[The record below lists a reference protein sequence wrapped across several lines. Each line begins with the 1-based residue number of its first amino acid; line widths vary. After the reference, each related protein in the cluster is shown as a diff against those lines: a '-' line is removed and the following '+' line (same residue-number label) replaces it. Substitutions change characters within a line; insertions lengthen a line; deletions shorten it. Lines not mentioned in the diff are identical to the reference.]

1 MRGSTQRIIMAAWV
15 FAVGAVG
22 APVFAQRLPPP
33 VGINPQ
39 LDAAEGRPIR
49 RIVFVVVSGAATDG
63 EPVAAPR
70 ALDAAV
76 ETLARNQLRLTEGM
90 PFSAELASADISR
103 LNRLGRFRQVESQVQ
118 NLGDGT
124 IELRYLVRVQP
135 LVTDVQVVGNRLM
148 SDQELAREIDVLT
161 GTPVDPQQ
169 VERAARRIE
178 ARYREKGYFNALVT
192 IDQEEMDRDG
202 IVLFKIREGERTR
215 VKDIRFEGNA
225 SIRSDQLDGEVETR
239 EAWFLETG
247 PVDIDLIAGD
257 VGRVVQFYRNRG
269 FLDVRVEYV
278 LTPSLNG
285 KEAIVTFVI
294 DEGRPYTLGGARV
307 IITDEDGGGPVFST
321 PQIMG
326 LIKVKPGGVYGESEL
341 RASEKAIKDA
351 YGVLGFVDARV
362 TRRELRREDEPVVD
376 LLLGISQG
384 RQYKTGLVTIRG
396 NDHTRDD
403 VVRRLVTIQPD
414 RPLDSTE
421 IEETERRLRRSNLFA
436 PPSGDNPGPKV
447 TIQPED
453 PNNPGYRD
461 VLVEV
466 EETNTGSFNIGGGA
480 GSDSGFFASIS
491 ITQRN
496 FDITDT
502 PDTFGELFTGDALRG
517 GAQTLSLQ
525 LVPGD
530 RSQVYAISLTD
541 RALGDTDISGSGTIE
556 FRKRVYRSYDEQRIG
571 ARGSIGTT
579 LGSRWTFDVP
589 FGVQEV
595 SLSGIDDDA
604 PAEFFDFE
612 DDARLFNFGVRLS
625 RATIDDQ
632 AFPSRGS
639 RTSVEVEQTTGDFT
653 FSKIEGSYSQYV
665 RLAEDVLGRKTT
677 LQLTTRAGLIP
688 QDSEDVPFFE
698 RLYQGG
704 QNFRGFDF
712 RAVSPVGIDRDGN
725 ITDDPVGG
733 TFSFFAGAEVRQ
745 PIFTELVSVVGFL
758 DTGTVDTDIACDKYR
773 VSVGVGFRI
782 FVEQLSPVPLA
793 VDFGIPLMKEETDET
808 RLFSFSLDVP
818 FR

>member
-1 MRGSTQRIIMAAWV
+1 MRGSTQRIITAALM
-15 FAVGAVG
+15 FAAGAVG
-22 APVFAQRLPPP
+22 APVLAQTLPPA
-33 VGINPQ
+33 VGMNPQ

-49 RIVFVVVSGAATDG
+49 RIVFVVVS
-63 EPVAAPR
+63 APR
-70 ALDAAV
+70 PEGAPVVPVPTLDAAV

-103 LNRLGRFRQVESQVQ
+103 LNRLGRFQQVESQVQ

-124 IELRYLVRVQP
+124 IELRYLVRLQP
-135 LVTDVQVVGNRLM
+135 LVSDVQVVGNTLL

-225 SIRSDQLDGEVETR
+225 SIKSSQLEGEVETR

-247 PVDIDLIAGD
+247 PVDLDLIAGD
-257 VGRVVQFYRNRG
+257 VGRVAQFYRDRG

-278 LTPSLNG
+278 LTPSPNG

-294 DEGRPYTLGGARV
+294 DEGRPYTLGDVRV
-307 IITDEDGGGPVFST
+307 VITDEGDGGPVFST
-321 PQIMG
+321 AQIMG
-326 LIKVKPGGVYGESEL
+326 LMTVKPGATYGDAEL
-341 RASEKAIKDA
+341 RDSEKAIKDA

-362 TRRELRREDEPVVD
+362 TRRELRREDGPVVD

-384 RQYKTGLVTIRG
+384 RQFKTGLVTIRG

-414 RPLDSTE
+414 RPLDTTE
-421 IEETERRLRRSNLFA
+421 IAETERRLRRANLFA

-453 PNNPGYRD
+453 PANPGYRD

-496 FDITDT
+496 FDVTDT
-502 PDTFGELFTGDALRG
+502 PDTFGELFTGDAFRG
-517 GAQTLSLQ
+517 GAQTLTLQ
-525 LVPGD
+525 LIPGD
-530 RSQVYAISLTD
+530 RSQVYALSLSD

-556 FRKRVYRSYDEQRIG
+556 YRKRVYSAYDEQRIG
-571 ARGSIGTT
+571 ARGSLGTT

-589 FGVQEV
+589 FGVQQI
-595 SLSGIDDDA
+595 SLSDIDDDA

-612 DDARLFNFGVRLS
+612 DDTLLYNVGVRLS

-639 RTSVEVEQTTGDFT
+639 RTVIDVEQFTGDYT
-653 FSKIEGSYSQYV
+653 FSKIEASYSQYV

-712 RAVSPVGIDRDGN
+712 RAVSPVGIDRNGN

-745 PIFTELVSVVGFL
+745 PVFTELVSVVAFL
-758 DTGTVDTDIACDKYR
+758 DTGTVDTEIAFDKYR
-773 VSVGVGFRI
+773 VSVGMGFRI

-793 VDFGIPLMKEETDET
+793 VDFGIPLMKEDTDEE

>member
-1 MRGSTQRIIMAAWV
+1 MFAAGAAGVPAMAQTV
-15 FAVGAVG
+15 
-22 APVFAQRLPPP
+22 APVPG
-33 VGINPQ
+33 VNPQ
-39 LDAAEGRPIR
+39 LEAAEGRPIR
-49 RIVFVVVSGAATDG
+49 RVVFLVEGAAGATTS
-63 EPVAAPR
+63 
-70 ALDAAV
+70 LDPAV

-90 PFSAELASADISR
+90 PFAAELASSDVSR
-103 LNRLGRFRQVESQVQ
+103 LNRLGRFRGVESQVQ

-124 IELRYLVRVQP
+124 IELRYVVQVQP
-135 LVTDVQVVGNRLM
+135 LVTDVQVVGNTLL

-225 SIRSDQLDGEVETR
+225 SIRSSQLEGQVETR

-247 PVDIDLIAGD
+247 PVDLDLIAGD
-257 VGRVVQFYRNRG
+257 VGRVAQFYRDRG

-278 LTPSLNG
+278 LTPSPNG

-294 DEGRPYTLGGARV
+294 DEGRPYTLGDVRV
-307 IITDEDGGGPVFST
+307 VFTDREAGVPVFST
-321 PQIMG
+321 EQIMG
-326 LIKVKPGGVYGESEL
+326 LMTVKPGGTYGDGQL
-341 RASEKAIKDA
+341 RASEKAIRDA

-362 TRRELRREDEPVVD
+362 TRRELRREDGPVVD

-384 RQYKTGLVTIRG
+384 RQYKTGLVTVRG

-403 VVRRLVTIQPD
+403 VIRRLVTIQPD
-414 RPLDSTE
+414 RLLDTTE
-421 IEETERRLRRSNLFA
+421 IAETERRLRQSNLFA
-436 PPSGDNPGPKV
+436 PPSADKPGPKV

-453 PNNPGYRD
+453 PANPGYRD

-502 PDTFGELFTGDALRG
+502 PDTFGELFTGDAFRG

-525 LVPGD
+525 LIPGD
-530 RSQVYAISLTD
+530 RSQVYALSLSD
-541 RALGDTDISGSGTIE
+541 RALGESDISGSGTIE
-556 FRKRVYRSYDEQRIG
+556 FRKRVFSAYDEQRIG
-571 ARGSIGTT
+571 ARGSLGMT
-579 LGSRWTFDVP
+579 LGSRWTFDFP
-589 FGVQEV
+589 FGVQQV
-595 SLSGIDDDA
+595 SLSDIDDDA
-604 PAEFFDFE
+604 PAEFFEFE
-612 DDARLFNFGVRLS
+612 DDTLLYNFGGRLS
-625 RATIDDQ
+625 RATIDNQ
-632 AFPSRGS
+632 AFPSQGS
-639 RTSVEVEQTTGDFT
+639 RTILELEQFTGDYTFT
-653 FSKIEGSYSQYV
+653 KISGSYSQYV

-677 LQLTTRAGLIP
+677 LQLTTRAGYIP
-688 QDSEDVPFFE
+688 QDQEDIPFFE

-712 RAVSPVGIDRDGN
+712 RAVSPVGVDRNGN

-733 TFSFFAGAEVRQ
+733 RFSFFAGAEVRQ

-758 DTGTVDTDIACDKYR
+758 DTGTVDTEVSFNKYR
-773 VSVGVGFRI
+773 VSVGMGVRI

-793 VDFGIPLMKEETDET
+793 VDFGIPLLKEDTDEE